1 MGLVDFAQRNLRQL
15 ASGGWVRGTS
25 RLAFIHVPK
34 CGGTSMEIAL
44 KTALGPGAQLTGITS
59 FSHDPVAALR
69 ASEVLSANYREYSED
84 LLPYYLAKKRAK
96 YVCGHWALRDGVY
109 EAFQDQWDFVLL
121 LRDPVKRF
129 ISNYFF
135 NRYKAED
142 HFRIHTGLSDFLGTE
157 RAENY
162 GRAFLRYLA
171 PDSYSFG
178 DTVPSELVE
187 AAASRLAR
195 YRIVG
200 VLENLDGMAADFERI
215 YGAKL
220 IVPHVNRNPVPSGD
234 RKVSSSEMARIEEIC
249 APDIAIYNRAAE
261 MCGQRPGPKE

>member
-15 ASGGWVRGTS
+15 ASGGWVRH
-25 RLAFIHVPK
+25 RRPLAFIHVPK

-69 ASEVLSANYREYSED
+69 SSEILSTDYREYSED
-84 LLPYYLAKKRAK
+84 LLPYYLAKKRAR
-96 YVCGHWALRDGVY
+96 YVCGHWALRDSVY
-109 EAFQDQWDFVLL
+109 EAFRERWDFVLL

-162 GRAFLRYLA
+162 GRAFLRYLV

-178 DTVPSELVE
+178 DTVSSELVDS
-187 AAASRLAR
+187 AVARLAR

-220 IVPHVNRNPVPSGD
+220 LVPHVNRNPVPSGD
-234 RKVSSSEMARIEEIC
+234 RKVSSAEMTRIEEIC